1 MVTAEHLANWW
12 TRSSSGASQRVLT
25 VTSKIG
31 WHLLRHL
38 RKVWVRVTS
47 FALLA
52 ILTAGVAQLIAP
64 LIPSAWTV
72 KIGADSVD
80 QVLNILASS
89 MLAVTT
95 FSLAIAISAFAA
107 AASSA
112 TPRATALLQEDPTA
126 QNVLATFLGAFLFSL
141 VGIIALQ
148 AGYYSSA
155 GRLVLFVVTAVVIG
169 LVVVALLR
177 WISHLMTFGRM
188 GDTLDRVEAAAIAS
202 LENRLEN
209 PFLGGR
215 PLLTEV
221 PSSCIPLLSSEA
233 GYVLHVDVGKLNTV
247 AESLQIKVWLGAL
260 PGSFVHQ
267 ASPLLYVERE
277 IRDNEALQRLRA
289 AFTIGPE
296 RSFEQDPR
304 FGLIV
309 ISEIASRA
317 LSPAVNDPG
326 TAISILSRLVR
337 ILSRWK
343 DDQQSKIDYEVVFV
357 PPITTAELI
366 VDAFRP
372 IVRDGAASVEVQIRA
387 QKALHALAAIAP
399 DVFAAPASEMA
410 ADARSR
416 ARDAL
421 TETEYRLLEQVP
433 AAKVEQ
439 PETHE
444 TT

>member
-1 MVTAEHLANWW
+1 M
-12 TRSSSGASQRVLT
+12 R
-25 VTSKIG
+25 SKIA
-31 WHLLRHL
+31 WHLLRQL
-38 RKVWVRVTS
+38 RKVWVRVAS
-47 FALLA
+47 FAVLA
-52 ILTAGVAQLIAP
+52 IVTAGVAQLLAP
-64 LIPSAWTV
+64 LIPSEWTV

-107 AASSA
+107 AASTA

-148 AGYYSSA
+148 AGYYSSE
-155 GRLVLFVVTAVVIG
+155 GRLVLFAVTSAVIA

-188 GDTLDRVEAAAIAS
+188 GDTLNRVEAAAAAS
-202 LENRLEN
+202 LEDRIKN

-215 PLLTEV
+215 PLVASV
-221 PSSCIPLLSSEA
+221 PDTCAPVLSSEA
-233 GYVLHVDVGKLNTV
+233 GYVLHVDVSKLDTV
-247 AESLQIKVWLGAL
+247 ADSLGTKVWLGAL
-260 PGSFVHQ
+260 PGAFVHE
-267 ASPLLYVERE
+267 AWPLLYVDRVLH
-277 IRDNEALQRLRA
+277 DDEALQRLRS
-289 AFTIGPE
+289 AFTIGVE

-326 TAISILSRLVR
+326 TAISVVGRLVR
-337 ILSRWK
+337 ILSLWK
-343 DDQQSKIDYEVVFV
+343 GVVQAEIVHEAVFV
-357 PPITTAELI
+357 PPIVPADLI

-372 IVRDGAASVEVQIRA
+372 IVRDGLGCVEVQIRV
-387 QKALHALAAIAP
+387 QKALHALSEIAP

-410 ADARSR
+410 ADARTR

-421 TETEYRLLEQVP
+421 TESEYRVIEQLP
-433 AAKVEQ
+433 ALPWGQHKADDA
-439 PETHE
+439 P
-444 TT
+444 